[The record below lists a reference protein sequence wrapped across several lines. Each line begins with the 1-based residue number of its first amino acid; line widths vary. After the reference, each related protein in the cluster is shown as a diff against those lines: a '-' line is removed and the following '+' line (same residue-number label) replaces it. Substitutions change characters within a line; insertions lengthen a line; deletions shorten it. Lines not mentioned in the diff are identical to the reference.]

1 METSRVLSATNEQ
14 SSFLQKIITISSKI
28 NEDQQKI
35 LEKINILEKRI
46 INIETKID
54 NSTKLTLQQIKGS
67 GEDYFDIRRMELEK
81 VMSMEDSLKALTYR
95 DYRAV
100 MYLFKKYYKNNDGLY
115 PIKIIGKRSYEF
127 YLNNKWNSDIYGH
140 YIMNTLCNN
149 FQNLF
154 IEYNKIGE
162 NNISDNEF
170 VLNQQ
175 FIYKL
180 SEEKYKKEIF
190 RHIIEEIRSI

>member
-1 METSRVLSATNEQ
+1 MENAQNDY
-14 SSFLQKIITISSKI
+14 SSFLQKIMTISSKI

-35 LEKINILEKRI
+35 LEKIISLEKRLS
-46 INIETKID
+46 NIENKIEKT
-54 NSTKLTLQQIKGS
+54 SVIAIQQANNFENYI
-67 GEDYFDIRRMELEK
+67 DIRRMELEK
-81 VMSMEDSLKALTYR
+81 IISVEDSLKAMSYK
-95 DYRAV
+95 DYRSV
-100 MYLFKKYYKNNDGLY
+100 MVLFKKYYKNNEGVY
-115 PIKIIGKRSYEF
+115 PIKLVGKRSYEF
-127 YLNNKWNSDIYGH
+127 FLNNKWNSDIYGH
-140 YIMNTLCNN
+140 YIMNTLCYN

-162 NNISDNEF
+162 NDINENEF

-190 RHIIEEIRSI
+190 RHIIEEIRNI